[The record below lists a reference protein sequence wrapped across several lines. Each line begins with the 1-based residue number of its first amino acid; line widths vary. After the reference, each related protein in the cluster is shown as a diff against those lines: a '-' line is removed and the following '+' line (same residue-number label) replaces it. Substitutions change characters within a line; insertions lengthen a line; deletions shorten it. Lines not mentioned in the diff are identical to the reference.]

1 MAVSGTVPAR
11 GSKGRIDPTVAA
23 RWVRR
28 ATLLAAVLFVAWS
41 AATFGTQWVPKGM
54 DTVPG
59 IAPGSWCLIDCRRS
73 AATIGRDVFVVSPDG
88 VTLLSRVAAA
98 DDDTVT
104 VTNPNDSAAFPD
116 SRVFGP
122 LPRRS
127 VRGTVVFALQPEDAT
142 SSELPRAR

>member
-11 GSKGRIDPTVAA
+11 ASKRRLDPTAVA

-28 ATLLAAVLFVAWS
+28 ATLLGAVLFVAWA
-41 AATFGTQWVPKGM
+41 AATFGTLWVPVGM

-73 AATIGRDVFVVSPDG
+73 SVAVGRDVFVVSPDG
-88 VTLLSRVAAA
+88 VTLLSRVVAV
-98 DDDTVT
+98 DDDLVT
-104 VTNPNDSAAFPD
+104 VRNPNEAAAFPD

-127 VRGTVVFALQPEDAT
+127 VRGAVLFALQPEDAST
-142 SSELPRAR
+142 AELPRAR